1 LLLPSAALVDGAVPM
16 TARFVATP
24 TSGGDPY
31 SLCVASRHQLPTF
44 APTVAL
50 APADQLV
57 HLQEASEQLAAEQAA
72 LAVERDRLHRE
83 YALIL
88 DDHRLI
94 AEERRQVLT
103 ERVSLLAALRAADEA
118 LQSERLARVQH
129 VDQHQRSERERQR
142 LRRDRERT
150 SWLLL
155 ESEQRVAELL
165 AAPLP
170 ALEPIDPTPTAAR
183 PDESIAADQQIAEL
197 YEVIDNLRRE
207 IHGLRTSTS
216 WRATRPMRTV
226 TGLFR
231 RGTH

>member
-1 LLLPSAALVDGAVPM
+1 V
-16 TARFVATP
+16 
-24 TSGGDPY
+24 
-31 SLCVASRHQLPTF
+31 
-44 APTVAL
+44 
-50 APADQLV
+50 V
-57 HLQEASEQLAAEQAA
+57 HLEEASEQLAAGQAA
-72 LAVERDRLHRE
+72 LAVERDRLHRD

-94 AEERRQVLT
+94 AEDRERVLA
-103 ERVSLLAALRAADEA
+103 ERVSLLASLRAADEA
-118 LQSERLARVQH
+118 LQSERLARVH
-129 VDQHQRSERERQR
+129 LVEQHQRSERERQR

-165 AAPLP
+165 ATPLP
-170 ALEPIDPTPTAAR
+170 TLEPIDPTPTAMQ
-183 PDESIAADQQIAEL
+183 PDESIAADEQIAEL
-197 YEVIDNLRRE
+197 YEVIDNLRHE

-231 RGTH
+231 RGTR